1 MAVSC
6 MRPIMMKL
14 HRLRKITQQYS
25 GQYVGYIHLKPIT
38 PSLAPLFGTLF
49 GAHYS
54 RHHFPG
60 LSFKGEHKLNEPNL
74 IIQSV
79 NISASVVTV
88 LWGAYCGTV
97 GTVGQCSGSLG
108 PQDSGPV
115 GQ

>member
-25 GQYVGYIHLKPIT
+25 GQYIGYIHLKPIPPIIWDLIWRPLF
-38 PSLAPLFGTLF
+38 PSLFPRTL
-49 GAHYS
+49 
-54 RHHFPG
+54 
-60 LSFKGEHKLNEPNL
+60 KGEHNLNEPNL

-88 LWGAYCGTV
+88 LWGAYCGTE
-97 GTVGQCSGSLG
+97 GQCSGSLG